1 MKLHVDQIKNSGR
14 KLVKKA
20 LGTSLAALLALT
32 FTSTGLAYAAESD
45 SNPNDPYL
53 GKNWQLQEIGLN
65 TTWNAVNTDNEIV
78 VAVLDTG
85 LDINS
90 EDLQGR
96 ITDGYDYINNTTD
109 MTDTDGHGTM
119 VSSAVAAIAN
129 NGIGIAGAAGTANV
143 KIAPYRVGE
152 GSLDNTSVY
161 NAIMDAANREEVRI
175 INLSFGSNVY
185 NEEQAQAIAYA
196 ISKGKI
202 IVAGAGNH
210 GEEKDG
216 LDPYYYPASYPG
228 VISVGSLGSK
238 GRIASF
244 SQTNDAVDF
253 YVPGESLTLIS
264 LNNRYVWESGTSFS
278 SGIVSGIVASLLA
291 QNPNLTADD
300 VQSILKETAK
310 SLSDSQEAFD
320 AGEIQADLALEL
332 VKSRMSF
339 TYVAAQESI
348 TLGQSL

>member
-1 MKLHVDQIKNSGR
+1 MKRSLNQIKNTGKKLFR
-14 KLVKKA
+14 KMI
-20 LGTSLAALLALT
+20 GTSVAAILALS
-32 FTSTGLAYAAESD
+32 FSSAGFVYAAEGD
-45 SNPNDPYL
+45 SQPNDPYL
-53 GKNWQLQEIGLN
+53 GNSWQLEQIGIN
-65 TTWNAVNTDNEIV
+65 NTWNAINTDNEIV

-85 LDINS
+85 LDINTQ
-90 EDLQGR
+90 DLQGR
-96 ITDGYDYINNTTD
+96 ITNGYDYILNTAD

-119 VSSAVAAIAN
+119 VASAVAAVAN

-152 GSLDNTSVY
+152 GSLDNDSVY
-161 NAIMDAANREEVRI
+161 NAIIDASNREDVRI

-185 NEEQAQAIAYA
+185 NEQQAQAIAYA
-196 ISKGKI
+196 VSKGKI
-202 IVAGAGNH
+202 IIAGAGNH

-228 VISVGSLGSK
+228 VISVGSVGK
-238 GRIASF
+238 NGNIASF
-244 SQTNDAVDF
+244 SQTNDAVDL

-278 SGIVSGIVASLLA
+278 SGIVSGIAASLLA

-310 SLSDSQEAFD
+310 SLGDSELAFG
-320 AGEIQADLALEL
+320 AGEIQADQALNL

-339 TYVAAQESI
+339 TYIAAQES
-348 TLGQSL
+348 LALSQSL